1 MTKREFAVEP
11 LPTGVADAARRD
23 AAQRRAD
30 HAIVVAE
37 SNRSCPCRHCLQW
50 AVQGERMILFP
61 FTAVPAGLPYSE
73 TGPIFVHEERC
84 DRYAAVTQYPAAFRT
99 GRVIRAYNSRT
110 EIIGAQVVNGAS
122 PEEVVSEL
130 LQNSET
136 AFLHV
141 RSAGY
146 GCYTFRINPIK

>member
-1 MTKREFAVEP
+1 M
-11 LPTGVADAARRD
+11 ADAARRE
-23 AAQRRAD
+23 AAHCRAD

-50 AVQGERMILFP
+50 AEQGERMILFP
-61 FTAVPAGLPYSE
+61 FAVVPGGLPYSE
-73 TGPIFVHEERC
+73 IGPIFVHEKRC
-84 DRYAAVTQYPAAFRT
+84 DRYAADATPAAFRD
-99 GRVIRAYNSRT
+99 GRVICVYNRRS

-122 PEEVVSEL
+122 PEEIVSEF

-146 GCYTFRINPIK
+146 GCYTFRINPIN